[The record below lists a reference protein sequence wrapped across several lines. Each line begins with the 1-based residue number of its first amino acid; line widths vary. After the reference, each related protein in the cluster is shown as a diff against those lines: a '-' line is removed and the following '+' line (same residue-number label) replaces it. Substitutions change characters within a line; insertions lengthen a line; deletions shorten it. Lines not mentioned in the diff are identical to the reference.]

1 MIREFKFKTN
11 REDWEKKLECKREET
26 LSEEMK
32 NLIHEWMR
40 SYMFLKV

>member
-11 REDWEKKLECKREET
+11 REDEEKKMECEREET
-26 LSEEMK
+26 LSEEKK
-32 NLIHEWMR
+32 NLIYEWMR